1 MKNLVLLRGA
11 PGSGKSTFIKN
22 NGLKD
27 WTISADEIRLLFQSP
42 VTTIDGGKEISQKND
57 NKVWDFLYTI
67 TEERMKRGE
76 FVIIDATHSRSQW
89 LTRYK
94 ELVERYRYRVFAVE
108 FMPPLEQVLKQ
119 NFSRPVLKQVPEE
132 YVKKSYEFIK
142 MDKLQSWIKT
152 ISQEDFLDM
161 FNTMKTF
168 DFNQYEKI
176 HHIGDLHGC
185 YEPFKDY
192 FDLVGG
198 LKENEM
204 WIFVGD
210 YIDRGIQN
218 GKLLKFLIEN
228 FMGKKNVLLLEGNHE
243 KWLRYWSHGESE
255 NVKSKEFLYKT
266 APDISRDNIE
276 MGQIREFTRRLA
288 QIAWYEFNDKKVF
301 VNHAGHP
308 VLPSILTTSDEYVN
322 GVGKYEDVL
331 KIEDIWNKYTNPD
344 CYQVHG
350 HRNVEKN
357 PITNGRCFNLTE
369 DIEFGGSL
377 RVVTLDKSGWSEH
390 LLKNTVFRENQKELP
405 ELKNLEDKPIIQKLI
420 EDENVVKKNLGN
432 GVVSFNFSRDVFY
445 DKKWNEITTKARGLF
460 VNVNTGKVVARSW
473 DKFFNIEER
482 DDTKYTALKRD
493 MKFPAIAYKKE
504 NGFLGL
510 IGYNSENDELFI
522 SSKSTNEGEFV
533 EYFKDVINHVKLNLD
548 VVKDICKMENVTL
561 VFEVIHPEKDSHIIE
576 YKEKSL
582 FLLNA
587 PKNEF
592 DYSATDY
599 RTLCRFS
606 EVLGVEVKEMVET
619 FSNWSDFSDWFAK
632 IDKNIEHKLNDEYI
646 EGYVV
651 ECADG
656 FMFKIKTEFYQ
667 FWKKM
672 RGVSEK
678 LSKGRVYNTSW
689 LQNPLEIQ
697 TYSKI
702 KEFTREEL
710 TALSIIDI
718 RNKIST

>member
-357 PITNGRCFNLTE
+357 PITNGRCFNLAE

-405 ELKNLEDKPIIQKLI
+405 ELKNLEYKPIIQKLI